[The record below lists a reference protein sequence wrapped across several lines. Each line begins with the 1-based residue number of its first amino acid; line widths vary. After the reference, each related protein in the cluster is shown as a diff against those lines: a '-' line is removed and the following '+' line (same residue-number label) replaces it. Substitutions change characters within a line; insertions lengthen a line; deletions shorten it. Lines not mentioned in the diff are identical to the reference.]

1 MKEDKYCPSCGR
13 RLSFFYMKPNWPDCG
28 ADILR
33 FNAEARLEADARQ
46 AAKEVYALRQFLRR
60 ADKGILRRTLGARRP
75 MDDHCAGCP
84 HTQWISCGCNP

>member
-13 RLSFFYMKPNWPDCG
+13 RLSFFYMKPNCPDCG

-60 ADKGILRRTLGARRP
+60 ADKARLIEKHYRKKGKP
-75 MDDHCAGCP
+75 LPWEGDAP
-84 HTQWISCGCNP
+84 